1 MLKKRRFILFTFIT
15 LLGLVLAGNFLWDD
29 QNNALEYER
38 QITERVSEVIDQF
51 GEDYLKLL
59 MNNRSDQQVTFS
71 SLTIPTHHPFYLF
84 SESGRLLYWSDN
96 EMIPTFDDFKRNRK
110 FQLIEN
116 TKGIYLTQ
124 LRKLNRNGQG
134 FWMVQVFSLYDNV
147 EIQNDF
153 LNAGPNPAIFGND
166 RFVLSAEP
174 QEGYTTIKN
183 GNGEYLF
190 SILFRV
196 GYANA
201 GQNTN
206 HPVLVFFFS
215 MLGLVLIVGGDFIAT
230 IWHKGRR
237 LAAISYTII
246 IMATIRAMMVIFHFP
261 QSFSSIRLFDPSQYA
276 ASMLNPSLGDLLL
289 NVVCCFVVLVMVLG
303 VLGRKRFLIRF
314 LSFKRGHGDWIFLVV
329 VFFISTVLMALF
341 FGLFNNI
348 VNNSQWNLNILSL
361 PNFDI
366 FIAISLII
374 IFLAGAGYVLFTIIG
389 LNLVLYK
396 KPSGKAYAL
405 RVLIVFFLPIGIY
418 LGFGDLVYLV
428 PFLAHVILL
437 IVIITFQLYNNL
449 FRLRMNTFLTFFFG
463 CLVGAIITGAA
474 AYQNYQK
481 EELQLKV
488 KFAQQILLKEDV
500 MAEFFIAD
508 VMDKVAEDI
517 FIKKRLTDP
526 LLSKEPIIQKV
537 RKAYMINN
545 FDQYDISIQLFNK
558 SGENILNRETDERLD
573 DYRFRYMNSDY
584 ATSHLNLFYIKDNDV
599 GGENRFYAFV
609 NLYDNNQNYI
619 GAVVIELIQRR
630 IQAGSIFPK
639 LLLDNKYAEAQN
651 TEQFDYAIFRGG
663 ELQFSMGI
671 FNYRSTGFKE
681 VYPQPALF
689 TIGLTSDGY
698 HHLAVESEN
707 EVVVVS
713 SPAYPNKYILADVAL
728 FFVTY
733 LVFTLLAILMYSL
746 FIGINNFRFNYA
758 TKLQFYL
765 NFAFFF
771 PMLIISVVTIGFL
784 NRLYTDD
791 LHSRY
796 FEKAT
801 IIRDNLS
808 AFHENQPEVRMDQ
821 EEFSNEVYQLAG
833 NTNTDINLYTP
844 AGRLVATNQPNIF
857 EKKIL
862 TDYINPKVYAQ
873 IIEDQ
878 HNHLILDEQVGLLQ
892 YKTVY
897 LALRDKEKQQVLGII
912 AIPFFE
918 SEAELN
924 QLIVDIFSNILN
936 IFVFI
941 FIIFLII
948 SYFVSMRLT
957 TPFKLLTQKIKATT
971 LHDNEPMNWP
981 AQDEI
986 GMLVNEYNNML
997 FKLEASMKVLA
1008 SKEKESAWREM
1019 AKQVAHEIKNPLTP
1033 MKLTLQHML
1042 RLQAE
1047 GKLDDPERL
1056 KKPVQTLINQV
1067 DVLSDIAT
1075 SFSTFAKMPLPE
1087 NDPMDF
1093 RAVVIQAV
1101 ELFKN
1106 HEKAVVSLEDNT
1118 TGELTIIG
1126 DAKLFGRVISNL
1138 IINGIQSV
1146 EGDKQALIQVILSE
1160 NNQVVKLEIRDNG
1173 KGVAEELRDKIFV
1186 PNFSTKSEGSG
1197 LGLAIAKRGVETAG
1211 GNIWF
1216 TTKVGKGTSFFL
1228 TFPLLQMS
1236 AEPTTLS

>member
-1 MLKKRRFILFTFIT
+1 MLKKRRFILFTFIAV
-15 LLGLVLAGNFLWDD
+15 LGLVLAANFLWDD
-29 QNNALEYER
+29 RNNILEYER
-38 QITERVSEVIDQF
+38 QIEQRVSEVIDQF

-59 MNNRSDQQVTFS
+59 MNNRADQQVTFS

-84 SESGRLLYWSDN
+84 SESGELLYWSDN

-116 TKGIYLTQ
+116 TKGVYLTQ
-124 LRKLNRNGQG
+124 LRKLNRNAQG

-147 EIQNDF
+147 EIQNEF
-153 LNAGPNPAIFGND
+153 LHAGPNVNIFGNE
-166 RFVLSAEP
+166 RFVLSSEP
-174 QEGYTTIKN
+174 QEGYTTIEN

-196 GYANA
+196 GYTNA
-201 GQNTN
+201 GQHTN

-215 MLGLVLIVGGDFIAT
+215 MLGLVLIIGGDFIST
-230 IWHKGRR
+230 IWRKGRR
-237 LAAISYTII
+237 LASITYTII
-246 IMATIRAMMVIFHFP
+246 IMAAIRAMMIVFNFP
-261 QSFSSIRLFDPSQYA
+261 QSFSSIKLFDPSQYA
-276 ASMLNPSLGDLLL
+276 ASVLNPSLGDLLL
-289 NVVCCFVVLVMVLG
+289 NVTCCFVVLMMILG
-303 VLGRKRFLIRF
+303 ALGRKRFLIRF
-314 LSFKRGHGDWIFLVV
+314 LGFKRGYYDWIFLVLV
-329 VFFISTVLMALF
+329 YMISTALVALF
-341 FGLFNNI
+341 FSLFNNI
-348 VNNSQWNLNILSL
+348 VNNSQWNLNILAL
-361 PNFDI
+361 PNFDLL
-366 FIAISLII
+366 IAISLVIT
-374 IFLAGAGYVLFTIIG
+374 FLAGAGYMLFTIIG

-396 KPSGKAYAL
+396 NPSGKAYAL
-405 RVLIVFFLPIGIY
+405 KVLIVFFLPMGIY
-418 LGFGDLVYLV
+418 LGFGDLVYMI

-437 IVIITFQLYNNL
+437 VVIITFQLYNNL
-449 FRLRMNTFLTFFFG
+449 FRIRMNTFLTFFFG
-463 CLVGAIITGAA
+463 CMVAAIITGAA

-488 KFAQQILLKEDV
+488 RFAQQILLKEDV
-500 MAEFFIAD
+500 MAEFLISD
-508 VMDKVAEDI
+508 VMDKVSEDI
-517 FIKKRLTDP
+517 FIKKRLMDP
-526 LLSKEPIIQKV
+526 LLSKEPIVQKI

-584 ATSHLNLFYIKDNDV
+584 ATSHLNLFYIKDNDI
-599 GGENRFYAFV
+599 GGENRFYGFV
-609 NLYDNNQNYI
+609 NLYDNQTYI

-630 IQAGSIFPK
+630 IQSGSVFPK
-639 LLLDNKYAEAQN
+639 LLMDNKYAEAQN
-651 TEQFDYAIFRGG
+651 VEQFDYAIFRGD

-671 FNYRSTGFKE
+671 FNYRSAGFKDI
-681 VYPQPALF
+681 YSQLAPSA
-689 TIGLTSDGY
+689 TGLTSEGY
-698 HHLAVESEN
+698 HHLAVDSEN
-707 EVVVVS
+707 EMVVVS

-733 LVFTLLAILMYSL
+733 LIFTLLAVLLYSL
-746 FIGINNFRFNYA
+746 LVGINNFRFNYA

-784 NRLYTDD
+784 NRVYTED
-791 LHSRY
+791 LHARY

-808 AFHENQPEVRMDQ
+808 SFHESLPEIRMDQ
-821 EEFSNEVYQLAG
+821 EDFSNEVYQLAG
-833 NTNTDINLYTP
+833 STNTDINLYTP

-862 TDYINPKVYAQ
+862 TDYINPQVYAQ

-878 HNHLILDEQVGLLQ
+878 HNHLILDEQVGSLQ

-918 SEAELN
+918 SEEELN

-941 FIIFLII
+941 FIVFLII

-981 AQDEI
+981 AKDEI

-997 FKLEASMKVLA
+997 FKLEASMKILA

-1087 NDPMDF
+1087 NGPMDF
-1093 RAVVIQAV
+1093 REAVVQAV

-1106 HEKAVVSLEDNT
+1106 HERGTVRLKDETA
-1118 TGELTIIG
+1118 GELTIIG

-1146 EGDKQALIQVILSE
+1146 EGDKQAQIHVLLTEKDQT
-1160 NNQVVKLEIRDNG
+1160 VKLEIRDNG
-1173 KGVAEELRDKIFV
+1173 KGVTEELREKIFV

-1211 GNIWF
+1211 GKIWF
-1216 TTKVGKGTSFFL
+1216 TTKVGRGSSFFL
-1228 TFPLLQMS
+1228 AFPLLQKS

>member
-1 MLKKRRFILFTFIT
+1 MLKKRRFILFTFIA
-15 LLGLVLAGNFLWDD
+15 LLGLVLAVNFLWDD
-29 QNNALEYER
+29 KDTVFEYER
-38 QITERVSEVIDQF
+38 QIEQRVSKVIDQF
-51 GEDYLKLL
+51 GDDYLKLL
-59 MNNRSDQQVTFS
+59 MNNRSDQLVSFS

-84 SESGRLLYWSDN
+84 SESGKLLYWSDN
-96 EMIPTFDDFKRNRK
+96 EMIPAFDDFKRNRK

-124 LRKLNRNGQG
+124 LRKLTRNGQG
-134 FWMVQVFSLYDNV
+134 FWMVQVFRLYDNV

-153 LNAGPNPAIFGND
+153 LNAGPNSDIFGNE
-166 RFVLSAEP
+166 RFVLSSEP
-174 QEGYTTIKN
+174 QEGYVEVENDKE
-183 GNGEYLF
+183 EYLF

-196 GYANA
+196 GYTNA
-201 GQNTN
+201 GQDTN

-215 MLGLVLIVGGDFIAT
+215 TLGLVLIIGGDFITT
-230 IWHKGRR
+230 IWQKGRR
-237 LAAISYTII
+237 LAAITYTIL
-246 IMATIRAMMVIFHFP
+246 IMVTIRAMMIVFHFP
-261 QSFSSIRLFDPSQYA
+261 QSFSSIRLFDPTQYA
-276 ASMLNPSLGDLLL
+276 SSVLNPSLGDLLL
-289 NVVCCFVVLVMVLG
+289 NVICCLVVLVMILG
-303 VLGRKRFLIRF
+303 VMGRKRFVIRF
-314 LSFKRGHGDWIFLVV
+314 VNFKRGYYDWIFLVV
-329 VFFISTVLMALF
+329 VYFISTALMAIF
-341 FGLFNNI
+341 FSLFNNI
-348 VNNSQWNLNILSL
+348 VNNSQWNLNIQAL

-396 KPSGKAYAL
+396 NPSGKAYAL
-405 RVLIVFFLPIGIY
+405 KTLIAFFLPIGVY
-418 LGFGDLVYLV
+418 LCFLDLVYLI

-463 CLVGAIITGAA
+463 CMVGAIITGAA

-481 EELQLKV
+481 EELQSKV
-488 KFAQQILLKEDV
+488 RFAQQVLLKEDV
-500 MAEFFIAD
+500 MAEFFISD

-526 LLSKEPIIQKV
+526 LLSKEPIVQKI

-558 SGENILNRETDERLD
+558 GGENILDRETEETLD

-584 ATSHLNLFYIKDNDV
+584 ATSHLNLFYIKDNEV
-599 GGENRFYAFV
+599 GGENKFYAFV
-609 NLYDNNQNYI
+609 NLYDNQSYI
-619 GAVVIELIQRR
+619 GAVVIELIQQR
-630 IQAGSIFPK
+630 IQSGSVFPK
-639 LLLDNKYAEAQN
+639 LLLDNKYTEAQN
-651 TEQFDYAIFRGG
+651 VEQFDYAIFRGD

-671 FNYRSTGFKE
+671 FNYRGSELKDIYAQSGLFNTG
-681 VYPQPALF
+681 L
-689 TIGLTSDGY
+689 ILDGY

-707 EVVVVS
+707 EIVVVS
-713 SPAYPNKYILADVAL
+713 SPAYPNKYVLADVAL

-733 LVFTLLAILMYSL
+733 LIFTLLAILIYSL
-746 FIGINNFRFNYA
+746 FLGINNFRFNYA

-784 NRLYTDD
+784 NNLYTED

-801 IIRDNLS
+801 VIRDNLS

-821 EEFSNEVYQLAG
+821 EEFANEVYQLAG

-844 AGRLVATNQPNIF
+844 TGRLVATNQPNIF

-862 TDYINPKVYAQ
+862 TDYVNPKVYAE
-873 IIEDQ
+873 IIEAQ
-878 HNHLILDEQVGLLQ
+878 NNHLILDEQVGSLQ

-918 SEAELN
+918 SETELN

-948 SYFVSMRLT
+948 SYFVSKRLT
-957 TPFKLLTQKIKATT
+957 TPFKLLTQKIKATN
-971 LHDNEPMNWP
+971 LQNNEPMNWP

-997 FKLEASMKVLA
+997 FKLEASMKILA
-1008 SKEKESAWREM
+1008 SNEKESAWREM

-1087 NDPMDF
+1087 NDLMDF
-1093 RAVVIQAV
+1093 RSVVIQAV
-1101 ELFKN
+1101 ELFQN
-1106 HEKAVVSLEDNT
+1106 HERGKVHLVDET
-1118 TGELTIIG
+1118 QGELMIMG
-1126 DAKLFGRVISNL
+1126 DPKLFGRVISNL

-1146 EGDKQALIQVILSE
+1146 ESDKQAEIQVVLSRK
-1160 NNQVVKLEIRDNG
+1160 NQAVQLEIRDNG
-1173 KGVAEELRDKIFV
+1173 KGVDEELKDKIFM

-1216 TTKVGKGTSFFL
+1216 TTKVGEGTSFFL
-1228 TFPLLQMS
+1228 NFPILQS
-1236 AEPTTLS
+1236 AAGPTMLN

>member
-1 MLKKRRFILFTFIT
+1 MLKKRRFILFTFIA

-29 QNNALEYER
+29 KENVLEYER
-38 QITERVSEVIDQF
+38 QIEQRVSKVIDQF
-51 GEDYLKLL
+51 GEDYLSLL
-59 MNNRSDQQVTFS
+59 MNNRSDQQVSFS

-84 SESGRLLYWSDN
+84 SESGKLLYWSDN
-96 EMIPTFDDFKRNRK
+96 EMIPSFDDFKRNRK

-134 FWMVQVFSLYDNV
+134 FWMVQVFRLYDNV

-153 LNAGPNPAIFGND
+153 LSAGPNPVIFGND
-166 RFVLSAEP
+166 RFVLSSDP
-174 QEGYTTIKN
+174 QEGYVSIEN
-183 GNGEYLF
+183 GNDEYLF

-196 GYANA
+196 GYMNA
-201 GQNTN
+201 GQDAN

-215 MLGLVLIVGGDFIAT
+215 LLGLVLIIGGDFIIT
-230 IWHKGRR
+230 IWRKGRR
-237 LAAISYTII
+237 LTAITYTIL
-246 IMATIRAMMVIFHFP
+246 IMAIIRAMMIVFHFP

-276 ASMLNPSLGDLLL
+276 SSVLNPSLGDLLL
-289 NVVCCFVVLVMVLG
+289 NVICCLVVLIMILG

-314 LSFKRGHGDWIFLVV
+314 VNFKKGYYDWVFLILIY
-329 VFFISTVLMALF
+329 FISTALMALY

-348 VNNSQWNLNILSL
+348 VNNSQWNLNILAL

-366 FIAISLII
+366 FIAISQII
-374 IFLAGAGYVLFTIIG
+374 IFLSGAGYILFTIIG

-396 KPSGKAYAL
+396 NPSGKAYAL
-405 RVLIVFFLPIGIY
+405 KVLIVFFLPIGIY
-418 LGFGDLVYLV
+418 LGLGDLVYLI

-449 FRLRMNTFLTFFFG
+449 FRLKMNTFLTFFFG

-488 KFAQQILLKEDV
+488 RFAQQVLLKEDV
-500 MAEFFIAD
+500 MAEFFISD

-517 FIKKRLTDP
+517 FIKKRMTDP
-526 LLSKEPIIQKV
+526 LLSKEPIVQKI

-558 SGENILNRETDERLD
+558 GGENILDRETDETLD

-584 ATSHLNLFYIKDNDV
+584 ATSHLSLFYIKDNDI
-599 GGENRFYAFV
+599 GGENRFYAFI
-609 NLYDNNQNYI
+609 NLYDTQSYI

-630 IQAGSIFPK
+630 IQSGSVFPK

-651 TEQFDYAIFRGG
+651 IEEFDYAIFRGD
-663 ELQFSMGI
+663 ELQFSMGS
-671 FNYRSTGFKE
+671 FNYRSADFKE
-681 VYPQPALF
+681 VYAQTGFF
-689 TIGLTSDGY
+689 TPGMTLDGY

-707 EVVVVS
+707 EMVVVS
-713 SPAYPNKYILADVAL
+713 SPAYPSKYVLADVAL

-733 LVFTLLAILMYSL
+733 LIFTLLAILIYSL
-746 FIGINNFRFNYA
+746 FFGIGNFRFNYA

-771 PMLIISVVTIGFL
+771 PMLIISVVTVGFL
-784 NRLYTDD
+784 NNLYTED

-801 IIRDNLS
+801 VIRENLS
-808 AFHENQPEVRMDQ
+808 TFHENQPDIEMDQ
-821 EEFSNEVYQLAG
+821 EEFANEVYQLAG

-844 AGRLVATNQPNIF
+844 TGRLVATNQPNIF

-873 IIEDQ
+873 IIEAQ
-878 HNHLILDEQVGLLQ
+878 NNHLILDEQVGSLQ

-918 SEAELN
+918 SETELN
-924 QLIVDIFSNILN
+924 QLIVDIFSNILT

-941 FIIFLII
+941 FIVFLII
-948 SYFVSMRLT
+948 SYFVSKRLT
-957 TPFKLLTQKIKATT
+957 TPFKLLTQKIKATN
-971 LHDNEPMNWP
+971 LQDNEPMNWP

-997 FKLEASMKVLA
+997 FKLEASMKILA
-1008 SKEKESAWREM
+1008 SNEKESAWREM

-1042 RLQAE
+1042 RLQSE
-1047 GKLDDPERL
+1047 GKLDDPELL

-1087 NDPMDF
+1087 NDLMDF
-1093 RAVVIQAV
+1093 RLVVIQAV
-1101 ELFKN
+1101 ELFQN
-1106 HEKAVVSLEDNT
+1106 HERGKVSLRYET
-1118 TGELTIIG
+1118 QGELMIMG
-1126 DAKLFGRVISNL
+1126 DPKLFGRVISNL

-1146 EGDKQALIQVILSE
+1146 EGDKQAEIQVILTEKNESV
-1160 NNQVVKLEIRDNG
+1160 QLEIRDNG
-1173 KGVAEELRDKIFV
+1173 KGVDDELRDKIFM

-1211 GNIWF
+1211 GKIWF
-1216 TTKVGKGTSFFL
+1216 RTTVGEGTSFFL
-1228 TFPLLQMS
+1228 SFPIIQSS
-1236 AEPTTLS
+1236 ADPLIID

>member
-1 MLKKRRFILFTFIT
+1 MLKKRRFILFTFIA
-15 LLGLVLAGNFLWDD
+15 LLGLVLAANFLWDD
-29 QNNALEYER
+29 SNNIAEYER
-38 QITERVSEVIDQF
+38 QIEQRVSEVVDQF

-59 MNNRSDQQVTFS
+59 MNNPANQQVTFS

-84 SESGRLLYWSDN
+84 SESGELLYWSDN
-96 EMIPTFDDFKRNRK
+96 EMIPTFDDFKRNTK

-116 TKGIYLTQ
+116 TKGVYLTQ
-124 LRKLNRNGQG
+124 LRKLNRYGQG

-147 EIQNDF
+147 EIQNEF
-153 LNAGPNPAIFGND
+153 LNAGPNVEIFGNE
-166 RFVLSAEP
+166 RFVLSSEP
-174 QEGYTTIKN
+174 QEGYTTIEN
-183 GNGEYLF
+183 GNDEYLF

-196 GYANA
+196 GYTNA
-201 GQNTN
+201 GQHTN

-215 MLGLVLIVGGDFIAT
+215 MLGLVLIIGGDFITT
-230 IWHKGRR
+230 IWRKGRR
-237 LAAISYTII
+237 LAAITYTIV
-246 IMATIRAMMVIFHFP
+246 IMAAIRAMMIIFNFP
-261 QSFSSIRLFDPSQYA
+261 QRFSSISLFDPSQYA
-276 ASMLNPSLGDLLL
+276 SSVLNPSLGDLLL
-289 NVVCCFVVLVMVLG
+289 NVICCFVVLMMILG

-314 LSFKRGHGDWIFLVV
+314 ISFKRDYYDWIFLVLV
-329 VFFISTVLMALF
+329 YVASTTLAALF
-341 FGLFNNI
+341 FSLFNNI
-348 VNNSQWNLNILSL
+348 VNNSQWNLHILAL
-361 PNFDI
+361 PNFDLL
-366 FIAISLII
+366 IAISLII
-374 IFLAGAGYVLFTIIG
+374 TFLAGAGYILFTIIG

-396 KPSGKAYAL
+396 NPSGKPYAL
-405 RVLIVFFLPIGIY
+405 KVLVIFFLPIGVY
-418 LGFGDLVYLV
+418 LSFGDLVYMI

-437 IVIITFQLYNNL
+437 VVIITFQLYNHL

-463 CLVGAIITGAA
+463 CMVAAIITGAA

-481 EELQLKV
+481 EDLQLKA

-500 MAEFFIAD
+500 MAEFFISD

-526 LLSKEPIIQKV
+526 LLSKEPIVQKI

-545 FDQYDISIQLFNK
+545 FDQYDISIQLFNR
-558 SGENILNRETDERLD
+558 SGENILNRETDEKLD

-584 ATSHLNLFYIKDNDV
+584 ATNHLNLFYIKDNEI
-599 GGENRFYAFV
+599 GGENKFYAFV
-609 NLYDNNQNYI
+609 NLYDNQTYI

-630 IQAGSIFPK
+630 IQAGSVFPK

-651 TEQFDYAIFRGG
+651 IEQFDYAIFRGD

-671 FNYRSTGFKE
+671 FNYRSAGFKDI
-681 VYPQPALF
+681 YPQPGLF
-689 TIGLTSDGY
+689 TTGLTSDGY
-698 HHLAVESEN
+698 HHLAVDSEN
-707 EVVVVS
+707 EIVVVS

-733 LVFTLLAILMYSL
+733 LIFTLVAIFLYSSWV
-746 FIGINNFRFNYA
+746 GINNFRFKYA

-771 PMLIISVVTIGFL
+771 PMLIISVVTVGFL
-784 NRLYTDD
+784 NRLYLED
-791 LHSRY
+791 LHARY

-808 AFHENQPEVRMDQ
+808 SFHENQPDVRMDQ
-821 EEFSNEVYQLAG
+821 EDFSNEVYQLAG

-844 AGRLVATNQPNIF
+844 NGRLVATNQPNIF

-878 HNHLILDEQVGLLQ
+878 HNHLILDEQVGSLE

-997 FKLEASMKVLA
+997 FKLEASMKILA
-1008 SKEKESAWREM
+1008 GKEKESAWREM

-1033 MKLTLQHML
+1033 MKLTLQHLL

-1056 KKPVQTLINQV
+1056 KKPIQTLINQV

-1087 NDPMDF
+1087 NDPMDL
-1093 RAVVIQAV
+1093 RAVVVQAV
-1101 ELFKN
+1101 ELFRN
-1106 HEKAVVSLEDNT
+1106 HEKGIVNLEDKT
-1118 TGELTIIG
+1118 SGDLTIMG

-1146 EGDKQALIQVILSE
+1146 EGDKQAVIQVILTEE
-1160 NNQVVKLEIRDNG
+1160 NQTVKLEIRDNG
-1173 KGVAEELRDKIFV
+1173 KGVAEELREKIFV

-1211 GNIWF
+1211 GKIWF
-1216 TTKVGKGTSFFL
+1216 TTRVGKGTSFFL

-1236 AEPTTLS
+1236 AETATLS